1 VRRFTRFSSIVSR
14 ILWLHMIVVGSASIL
29 MPLALYQLLVSET
42 DNLQRQAMREQAER
56 IAAHLAAT
64 ADGGWTLDLP
74 EGMRDIFSEAY
85 GRYAYAILDAGG
97 QVLFA
102 SRTSRVPIF
111 PQDTRA
117 SEPVSL
123 DARENGA
130 ALNGASVPK
139 EIGGRKVWIEVAEN
153 LSHRDVLIDD
163 VVANFFQRVGWITL
177 PILLIVLGID
187 VEIVRRAFRP
197 VLAASAQA
205 SEIGPRRTDIRLP
218 VSGIPDEIRSL
229 VVAVNEALDRLEN
242 GLRAQKEFAAD
253 AAHELR
259 TPLAILRTR
268 IDTLADRHSSELLRE
283 DVESMSRTVT
293 QLLEMAELETLH
305 VDPADKTD
313 LHAVCAEVVETIA
326 PWAIAQ
332 DKTIALTGAEH
343 PVWVKGHAEMI
354 ARAIRNLVE
363 NAIKH
368 TPAGASVDVAVEDD
382 GTVRVRDEGPGI
394 GENERGLLFQR
405 FWRRDRKRPGSAGLG
420 LSIVQRIVEAHG
432 GRIGVANR
440 SMGGAEFSVNFVPV
454 GS

>member
-1 VRRFTRFSSIVSR
+1 MRFKSIVSR

-29 MPLALYQLLVSET
+29 MPLALYQLLVTET
-42 DNLQRQAMREQAER
+42 DNLQRQAMREQADR
-56 IAAHLAAT
+56 IGGLLAV
-64 ADGGWTLDLP
+64 GPSGSLTLDLP
-74 EGMRDIFSEAY
+74 EEMRDIFSEAY
-85 GRYAYAILDAGG
+85 GRYAYAILDATGR
-97 QVLFA
+97 VLFS
-102 SRTSRVPIF
+102 SRKLRAPIF
-111 PQDTRA
+111 PR
-117 SEPVSL
+117 
-123 DARENGA
+123 DARSPAPAYLGVREGGA
-130 ALNGASVPK
+130 AMYGASIPK
-139 EIGGRKVWIEVAEN
+139 EISGQRVWIEVAEN

-163 VVANFFQRVGWITL
+163 VVANFFQRVAWITL

-197 VLAASAQA
+197 VLQASRQA

-229 VVAVNEALDRLEN
+229 VVAVNEALDRLEY

-268 IDTLADRHSSELLRE
+268 IDTLADKHLSELLRE

-305 VDPADKTD
+305 VDPADKAD
-313 LHAVCAEVVETIA
+313 LHAVCAEVVETIV

-332 DKTIALTGAEH
+332 DRTIALVGAEH
-343 PVWVKGHAEMI
+343 PVWIKGHAEMI

-363 NAIKH
+363 NAVKH
-368 TPAGASVDVAVEDD
+368 TPAGTSVEVAVADD

-394 GENERGLLFQR
+394 GENERELLFQR
-405 FWRRDRKRPGSAGLG
+405 FWRRDRKWPGGAGLG
-420 LSIVQRIVEAHG
+420 LSIVRRIVEAHDG
-432 GRIGVANR
+432 SIAVANR
-440 SMGGAEFSVNFVPV
+440 STGGAEFSVHFVPTRP
-454 GS
+454 